1 MNVFNSGQFP
11 CPNIL
16 TCQHL
21 SIRKF
26 KYPNFILTFIFHQ
39 MYLLSSCTNQK
50 PSIFPPKDVVLRLN
64 YLFQGVERTLLW
76 SFYDFT
82 VTFLEKK
89 NKSSR
94 EISRDAT
101 NAMQCSQSIVA
112 VLPEISREILVSSR
126 DSSFFLLWNDTCVLN

>member
-112 VLPEISREILVSSR
+112 VLPEISGKSLYLPGILPFSYCGTSK
-126 DSSFFLLWNDTCVLN
+126 CVLN